1 MFIIGT
7 NYWQLLVII
16 VYPSLSRR
24 RRSRL
29 SSVSSVALTKPIF
42 TFVETKIPLKAC
54 AYTFIYY

>member
-24 RRSRL
+24 RRSQPISDYSP
-29 SSVSSVALTKPIF
+29 SSIS
-42 TFVETKIPLKAC
+42 
-54 AYTFIYY
+54 